1 MVELITH
8 SVYENC
14 RADATS
20 YAGCS
25 RPYVDRPRLPERN
38 EHVGEDRPILPERN
52 EHVGEAAAHHRAVG
66 GHVSAPRVAD
76 DRAEEWRAEESRA
89 LPADPTSTA
98 SVGSPQQQPSPHLAR
113 PERLL

>member
-25 RPYVDRPRLPERN
+25 RPYVDRPR
-38 EHVGEDRPILPERN
+38 LPERN